1 MLKGIAGR
9 EKPKRQTSKGVDLK
23 MLEVEEKYQASKDE
37 RFKRIKESA
46 LQTAERVRRL
56 KEHAAA
62 CEREAQLL
70 NEEAV
75 QKKTALEIG
84 DEVTEEAVQEAFET
98 ARMAENAAKEAKD
111 NVEQAMKEL
120 RLKQEMLM
128 KEEEAVKT
136 RIAMELRQKHRE
148 AVKKLQAAL
157 EKAAKVNTEVL
168 RIERA
173 FDLNKKTRNT
183 RLSRTLGGIP
193 QLGWYELLNAM
204 NPDGTRNKKVPMSQY
219 ERWIKRV
226 REYGY
231 LED

>member
-1 MLKGIAGR
+1 
-9 EKPKRQTSKGVDLK
+9 

>member
-1 MLKGIAGR
+1 
-9 EKPKRQTSKGVDLK
+9 

-111 NVEQAMKEL
+111 NVEQVMKEL

>member
-1 MLKGIAGR
+1 
-9 EKPKRQTSKGVDLK
+9 
-23 MLEVEEKYQASKDE
+23 
-37 RFKRIKESA
+37 
-46 LQTAERVRRL
+46 
-56 KEHAAA
+56 
-62 CEREAQLL
+62 
-70 NEEAV
+70 
-75 QKKTALEIG
+75 
-84 DEVTEEAVQEAFET
+84 
-98 ARMAENAAKEAKD
+98 
-111 NVEQAMKEL
+111 
-120 RLKQEMLM
+120 M

>member
-1 MLKGIAGR
+1 
-9 EKPKRQTSKGVDLK
+9 

-111 NVEQAMKEL
+111 NVEQVMKEL

-193 QLGWYELLNAM
+193 QLGLYELLNAM